1 MQFLSQLMNNIST
14 NSDPLNF
21 IGLLAT
27 VIVAVYVFKGGLST
41 SLIRER
47 HDKLIFPLFDL
58 LEPVLYKNYTDDILN
73 IALQI
78 IKQNKNLA
86 DGRLLEISYWCS
98 KAPSQHR
105 FMQLCSYIDRMY
117 DKSCRKLGLKTRRMT
132 YRIDRHQ
139 YKNRGYLVLYFII
152 YILWGLAVIAAF
164 FFVFYS
170 VVVVFLILFESANSA
185 GQMIIAILVAFLF
198 VLSARYME
206 KRP

>member
-1 MQFLSQLMNNIST
+1 MGFLNQLMDNIST

-27 VIVAVYVFKGGLST
+27 VIVAIYVFKSGPST
-41 SLIRER
+41 ALIKER

-58 LEPVLYKNYTDDILN
+58 LEPILYKKCKDDILN
-73 IALQI
+73 DALQI
-78 IKQNKNLA
+78 IEQNKNLA

-117 DKSCRKLGLKTRRMT
+117 DKSCRKLGLKARRMT

-139 YKNRGYLVLYFII
+139 YKNRGYLALYFIL
-152 YILWGLAVIAAF
+152 YILWSLVVMTAF
-164 FFVFYS
+164 LFTFLFIVA
-170 VVVVFLILFESANSA
+170 VFLTLYESANSTN
-185 GQMIIAILVAFLF
+185 QMIFATLGAFLA
-198 VLSARYME
+198 VLFTRYME
-206 KRP
+206 KHF